1 MCENNTDLFVITGGN
16 GFIVSPTPDNICSPH
31 IDRKKGSHV
40 AARLYTNG
48 HRVRIVD
55 IAEYSSFDAPICHEK
70 IIGNLCDPATC
81 ERAVRGAHTVLHF
94 AAMMGGMG
102 TIHAHNDFAIYG
114 ANHRMTENIL
124 FASLTAGVKRLLYAS
139 SACVY
144 PEHLQKDSSCDV
156 SLSEDDV
163 WRHMPPSSQGLY
175 GLEKLHSENLLSQF
189 KSAMDIRIARFHNVF
204 GPRGAWTNGHEKA
217 PAALIRKALASK
229 LLGDSPAVMEIWG
242 DGMQRRSFLFI
253 DDAVDAILRL
263 IDSNSGE
270 AVNIGSDRSITILN
284 LARLAINAAGLP
296 DSAVDFQFD
305 SSKPVGVGSRNS
317 NNTLVR
323 ALLDWSP
330 QVTLEQ
336 GVIRTAQ
343 WIEEE
348 IERVIKDIGHASA
361 RSAFLKDLQR
371 SRLIEF
377 QKESVV
383 FAILLPITSRGTV
396 NPRGCLEHL
405 TTFARSLSRT
415 TWRDRTELGGT
426 HFHVRIY
433 LAIDHDDALLAP
445 DGREAR
451 DILTDQGFSDVD
463 VQSYAFPQGH
473 VCKLWRA
480 SARLAWENGCDYCV
494 LMGDDVE
501 LLDEGW
507 MRDTVSEFQSIAAR
521 ERVPSNFGCVVFT
534 DTSFPGMP
542 TFPILHRTHLDIF
555 DGEVIP
561 DHFINQDG
569 DPFIYQ
575 LYRRW
580 GCAVMFDSRIRNNVG
595 GSDEARYEKQHAA
608 NWTFQILDK
617 SCSRVEAWLAITAP
631 SVQRKVT
638 LDVIIPSYR
647 VDMGFLEP
655 ILQLQSSSTCS
666 VMWIVIVDNPNAP
679 GLGTLQHQHGHRAD
693 VRIRVNTV
701 NVGASSSRNRGLDE
715 AAGEWA
721 HFLDD
726 DVLPASNLLEQA
738 EKVIRAHPDAT
749 GFIGNSYFPEAA
761 TVFTCA
767 LHLSGVTY
775 FWDIASKMAEEDIP
789 WGVTANLIARRN
801 VDDGVRFDLR
811 FPKTGGGE
819 DIDFCRRKRALGKEG
834 FRAAPGV
841 RVTHPYW
848 GGGARS
854 YWRFYMWSRGDGAL
868 IKMYPELTYLDGA
881 PNSAELLLISAA
893 TLMAGIFLWRHGL
906 IMLGARGAL
915 AVILANVTHDLYRHL
930 LRDAARP
937 QADARYRLSGLLWMV
952 AVAESALIR
961 MSSELG
967 RTVGQLERG
976 DFEYI
981 ERRFEWFTGRA
992 GDGPME
998 EEKRNSRE
1006 RMGLFVTV
1014 LASLM
1019 WY

>member
-1 MCENNTDLFVITGGN
+1 MN
-16 GFIVSPTPDNICSPH
+16 
-31 IDRKKGSHV
+31 KGAHV
-40 AARLYTNG
+40 AARLYSLG
-48 HRVRIVD
+48 HRVRIAD
-55 IAEYSSFDAPICHEK
+55 IAEDSYFDDAPVCHEK
-70 IIGNLCDPATC
+70 VIGNLCDPATC

-102 TIHAHNDFAIYG
+102 TIHADNDFAIYE
-114 ANHRMTENIL
+114 ANHRMTQNIL
-124 FASLTAGVKRLLYAS
+124 SASLTAGVKRLFYAS

-144 PEHLQKDSSCDV
+144 PEQLQKDSSCDV

-163 WRHMPPSSQGLY
+163 WRYTPPSSQGLY
-175 GLEKLHSENLLSQF
+175 GLEKLHSENLLYQF
-189 KSAMDIRIARFHNVF
+189 KSAIDIRIARFHNVF
-204 GPRGAWTNGHEKA
+204 GPKGAWANGHEKA

-229 LLGDSPAVMEIWG
+229 LLGESPALIEIWG

-253 DDAVDAILRL
+253 DDAVDAITLL
-263 IDSNSGE
+263 LDSNSSD
-270 AVNIGSDRSITILN
+270 AVNIGSDRSITILD

-296 DSAVDFQFD
+296 ESAVKFRFD
-305 SSKPVGVGSRNS
+305 SSKPAGVGSRNS

-336 GVIRTAQ
+336 GVARTAQ
-343 WIEEE
+343 WIKEE
-348 IERVIKDIGHASA
+348 IERAISA
-361 RSAFLKDLQR
+361 RTASLQDLQR

-377 QKESVV
+377 RKESVV

-396 NPRGCLEHL
+396 NPRECLDRL
-405 TTFARSLSRT
+405 RTFAQSLSRS
-415 TWRDRTELGGT
+415 TWRDRNEFGGT
-426 HFHVRIY
+426 QFHVRIY

-451 DILTDQGFSDVD
+451 DILIDEGFSDVD
-463 VQSYAFPQGH
+463 VQLYAFPKGH

-480 SARLAWENGCDYCV
+480 SARRAWKNCDYYV

-501 LLDEGW
+501 VLDEGW
-507 MRDTVSEFQSIAAR
+507 MRDTVSEFQRIAAR
-521 ERVPSNFGCVVFT
+521 EKVPPNFGCVVFT

-595 GSDEARYEKQHAA
+595 GSDGARYEKQHVA
-608 NWTFQILDK
+608 NWTFQVLDD
-617 SCSRVEAWLAITAP
+617 SCSQVESWLATTAP
-631 SVQRKVT
+631 TVRRKLT

-647 VDMGFLEP
+647 VDMRFLEP
-655 ILQLQSSSTCS
+655 ILQLQSSLTCT
-666 VMWIVIVDNPNAP
+666 VMWIVIVDNRDAP
-679 GLGTLQHQHGHRAD
+679 GLGTLQHRHGHRAD
-693 VRIRVNTV
+693 VRIRVNNV
-701 NVGASSSRNRGLDE
+701 NIGASSSRNRGLDE
-715 AAGEWA
+715 SAGEWA

-726 DVLPASNLLEQA
+726 DVLPALDLLKQA
-738 EKVIRAHPDAT
+738 EKEIRAHPDAA
-749 GFIGNSYFPEAA
+749 GFVGNSHFPEA
-761 TVFTCA
+761 TTIFTCA
-767 LHLSGVTY
+767 LHLAGVTY
-775 FWDIASKMAEEDIP
+775 FWDIASKMAEDIP
-789 WGVTANLIARRN
+789 WGVTASLIARRN
-801 VDDGVRFDLR
+801 VDDGVRFDLS

-819 DIDFCRRKRALGKEG
+819 DIDFCRRKRAGAKEG
-834 FRAAPGV
+834 FRAAPNV

-848 GGGARS
+848 GGGTRS

-881 PNSAELLLISAA
+881 PNSAELLLVSAA
-893 TLMAGIFLWRHGL
+893 TLFAGVLLWRRGL
-906 IMLGARGAL
+906 MMLGARGAAAL
-915 AVILANVTHDLYRHL
+915 ILANVTHDLYRHL
-930 LRDAARP
+930 LRDAART
-937 QADARYRLSGLLWMV
+937 QGDARYRLSGPLWMV

-961 MSSELG
+961 MFSELG

-976 DFEYI
+976 EFEFI
-981 ERRFEWFTGRA
+981 GRRFEWFAGRA
-992 GDGPME
+992 GNGPME

-1006 RMGLFVTV
+1006 RMALFVTV
-1014 LASLM
+1014 LALITVIDT
-1019 WY
+1019 

>member
-1 MCENNTDLFVITGGN
+1 M
-16 GFIVSPTPDNICSPH
+16 
-31 IDRKKGSHV
+31 
-40 AARLYTNG
+40 G

-55 IAEYSSFDAPICHEK
+55 TAGHSSFDTPICHEK

-102 TIHAHNDFAIYG
+102 TIHANNDFAIYE
-114 ANHRMTENIL
+114 ANHRMTQNIL
-124 FASLTAGVKRLLYAS
+124 SASLIAGAKRLFYAS

-144 PEHLQKDSSCDV
+144 PEQLQKDSSCDV

-163 WRHMPPSSQGLY
+163 WTHMPPSSQGLY
-175 GLEKLHSENLLSQF
+175 GLEKLHSENLLYQF
-189 KSAMDIRIARFHNVF
+189 KSAIDIRIARFHNVY
-204 GPRGAWTNGHEKA
+204 GPRGAWANGREKA

-229 LLGDSPAVMEIWG
+229 PLGDSLALIEIWG

-253 DDAVDAILRL
+253 DDAVDAIILL
-263 IDSNSGE
+263 LFSNSSN
-270 AVNIGSDRSITILN
+270 AVNIGSDRSITILD

-296 DSAVDFQFD
+296 ESAVEFRFD
-305 SSKPVGVGSRNS
+305 SSKPAGVGSRNS

-336 GVIRTAQ
+336 GVVRTAQ

-348 IERVIKDIGHASA
+348 IARAIKDIAHASA
-361 RSAFLKDLQR
+361 RTAFLRDLQR

-377 QKESVV
+377 RKESVV
-383 FAILLPITSRGTV
+383 FAILLPITSRGTA
-396 NPRGCLEHL
+396 NPRECLERL
-405 TTFARSLSRT
+405 RKFARSLFRT
-415 TWRDRTELGGT
+415 TWRDRNELGGT
-426 HFHVRIY
+426 QFHVRIY

-445 DGREAR
+445 DGREAS
-451 DILTDQGFSDVD
+451 DILVAEGFSDID
-463 VQSYAFPQGH
+463 VQSYAFPKGYI
-473 VCKLWRA
+473 CKLWRA
-480 SARLAWENGCDYCV
+480 SAHLAWESGCDYYV

-501 LLDEGW
+501 VLDEGW

-521 ERVPSNFGCVVFT
+521 EGVPPNFGCVVFT

-580 GCAVMFDSRIRNNVG
+580 GCAVMFNSRIRNNVG
-595 GSDEARYEKQHAA
+595 GSDEARYKKQHAA
-608 NWTFQILDK
+608 NWTLQVLDD

-631 SVQRKVT
+631 SVRRKVT

-655 ILQLQSSSTCS
+655 ILQLQPSPTCS
-666 VMWIVIVDNPNAP
+666 VMWIVIVDNRDAP
-679 GLGTLQHQHGHRAD
+679 GLGTLQHRHGHRAD
-693 VRIRVNTV
+693 VRIRVNNA
-701 NVGASSSRNRGLDE
+701 NVGASASRNRGLDE
-715 AAGEWA
+715 SAGEWA

-726 DVLPASNLLEQA
+726 DVLPAPDLLEQA
-738 EKVIRAHPDAT
+738 EKVIRAHPDAA
-749 GFIGNSYFPEAA
+749 GFICNCHFPEAA
-761 TVFTCA
+761 TIFTCA
-767 LHLSGVTY
+767 LHLAGVTY

-801 VDDGVRFDLR
+801 VDDGVHFDLR

-819 DIDFCRRKRALGKEG
+819 DIDFCRRKRARAKEG
-834 FRAAPGV
+834 FCAAPNV
-841 RVTHPYW
+841 KVTHPYW
-848 GGGARS
+848 GGGTRS
-854 YWRFYMWSRGDGAL
+854 YWRFYMWSKGDGAL
-868 IKMYPELTYLDGA
+868 IKMYPELTYLDCA
-881 PNSAELLLISAA
+881 PNSAELLLMSAV
-893 TLMAGIFLWRHGL
+893 TLSAGVLLWRGGL
-906 IMLGARGAL
+906 IMFGARGAA
-915 AVILANVTHDLYRHL
+915 AVFLANVTHDLYRHL
-930 LRDAARP
+930 LRDAART
-937 QADARYRLSGLLWMV
+937 QADACYRLSGPLWVV

-961 MSSELG
+961 MFSELG
-967 RTVGQLERG
+967 RTAGQLERG
-976 DFEYI
+976 EI
-981 ERRFEWFTGRA
+981 EFIGRRFEWFAGRA
-992 GDGPME
+992 GNGPME

-1006 RMGLFVTV
+1006 RMVLFVTV
-1014 LASLM
+1014 LASLL
-1019 WY
+1019 WCY

>member
-1 MCENNTDLFVITGGN
+1 MDEKTKTTDIFVVTGGN
-16 GFIVSPTPDNICSPH
+16 GFI
-31 IDRKKGSHV
+31 GSHV
-40 AARLYTNG
+40 AARLYNMG

-55 IAEYSSFDAPICHEK
+55 IAEHSSFDDAQICHEK
-70 IIGNLCDPATC
+70 IIGNLCDPTIC

-102 TIHAHNDFAIYG
+102 TIHAHNDFAIYE
-114 ANHRMTENIL
+114 ANHRMTQNIL
-124 FASLTAGVKRLLYAS
+124 FASLTAGVKRLFFAS

-144 PEHLQKDSSCDV
+144 PEQLQKDTSCDV

-163 WRHMPPSSQGLY
+163 WGHMPPSSQGLY
-175 GLEKLHSENLLSQF
+175 GLEKLHSENLLHQF
-189 KSAMDIRIARFHNVF
+189 KSAIDIRIARFHNVY
-204 GPRGAWTNGHEKA
+204 GPRGAWANGREKA

-229 LLGDSPAVMEIWG
+229 LLGESPASIEIWG

-253 DDAVDAILRL
+253 DDAVDVILRL
-263 IDSNSGE
+263 LSSNSSD
-270 AVNIGSDRSITILN
+270 AVNIGSDRSITILD
-284 LARLAINAAGLP
+284 LARLAINAAGLLES
-296 DSAVDFQFD
+296 DVEFQFD
-305 SSKPVGVGSRNS
+305 STKPAGVGSRNS

-323 ALLDWSP
+323 ALLHWSP

-336 GVIRTAQ
+336 GVVRSAQ
-343 WIEEE
+343 WIKEE
-348 IERVIKDIGHASA
+348 IEKAIKDTAHASA
-361 RSAFLKDLQR
+361 RTASLHGLQH
-371 SRLIEF
+371 SRLIEI

-383 FAILLPITSRGTV
+383 FAILLPLTSRGTV
-396 NPRGCLEHL
+396 NPRGCLESL
-405 TTFARSLSRT
+405 RTFARSLFRT
-415 TWRDRTELGGT
+415 TWRDRNELGGT

-433 LAIDHDDALLAP
+433 LAIDHDDPLLAP
-445 DGREAR
+445 DGREAHE
-451 DILTDQGFSDVD
+451 ILVDEGFSDVN
-463 VQSYAFPQGH
+463 VRSYAFPKGH

-480 SARLAWENGCDYCV
+480 SARLAWESGCDYYV

-507 MRDTVSEFQSIAAR
+507 MRDTVSEFQSITTR
-521 ERVPSNFGCVVFT
+521 ERVPPNFGCVVFT

-555 DGEVIP
+555 DGETIP

-580 GCAVMFDSRIRNNVG
+580 GCAVMFDSRIRNNIG
-595 GSDEARYEKQHAA
+595 GSDEARYEKQHAS
-608 NWTFQILDK
+608 NWTFQVLDE
-617 SCSRVEAWLAITAP
+617 SSSRIETWLATTAP

-647 VDMGFLEP
+647 VDMDFLEP
-655 ILQLQSSSTCS
+655 ILRLQSSSTCS
-666 VMWIVIVDNPNAP
+666 VMWIVIVDNRNAP
-679 GLGTLQHQHGHRAD
+679 GLSTLQHRHGHRAD
-693 VRIRVNTV
+693 VRIRVNTA

-715 AAGEWA
+715 SAGEWA

-726 DVLPASNLLEQA
+726 DVLPASDLLEQT
-738 EKVIRAHPDAT
+738 EKVILAHPDAA
-749 GFIGNSYFPEAA
+749 GFIGNSHFPEAT

-767 LHLSGVTY
+767 LHLAGVTY

-819 DIDFCRRKRALGKEG
+819 DIDFCRRKRARGKEG
-834 FRAAPGV
+834 FRAAPNV

-854 YWRFYMWSRGDGAL
+854 YWRFYMWAKGDGSL

-881 PNSAELLLISAA
+881 PNSAELLLISTA
-893 TLMAGIFLWRHGL
+893 TFLAGVLPWRRGF
-906 IMLGARGAL
+906 IMLGARAAA

-930 LRDAARP
+930 LRDAART
-937 QADARYRLSGLLWMV
+937 QADARYRLSGALWV
-952 AVAESALIR
+952 LAVAESALIR
-961 MSSELG
+961 MFSELG
-967 RTVGQLERG
+967 RSVGHLERG
-976 DFEYI
+976 EFKYI
-981 ERRFEWFTGRA
+981 GRRFEWFTGRA

-998 EEKRNSRE
+998 EEMRNSRE
-1006 RMGLFVTV
+1006 RMVLFVIV
-1014 LASLM
+1014 LAALM
-1019 WY
+1019 LY

>member
-1 MCENNTDLFVITGGN
+1 V
-16 GFIVSPTPDNICSPH
+16 
-31 IDRKKGSHV
+31 
-40 AARLYTNG
+40 
-48 HRVRIVD
+48 
-55 IAEYSSFDAPICHEK
+55 
-70 IIGNLCDPATC
+70 GNLCDPATC

-102 TIHAHNDFAIYG
+102 TIHSYNDFAIYE
-114 ANHRMTENIL
+114 ANHRMTQNIL
-124 FASLTAGVKRLLYAS
+124 SACLTAGVKRLFYAS

-144 PEHLQKDSSCDV
+144 PEQLQKDSSCDV

-175 GLEKLHSENLLSQF
+175 GLEKLHSESLLYQF
-189 KSAMDIRIARFHNVF
+189 KSAIDIRIARFHNVY
-204 GPRGAWTNGHEKA
+204 GPRGAWVNGREKA

-229 LLGDSPAVMEIWG
+229 LLGESPALIEIWG

-253 DDAVDAILRL
+253 DDAVDVILRL
-263 IDSNSGE
+263 LSSSSSD
-270 AVNIGSDRSITILN
+270 AVNIGSDRSITILD

-296 DSAVDFQFD
+296 ESAVEFRFD
-305 SSKPVGVGSRNS
+305 CSKPVGVGSRNS
-317 NNTLVR
+317 NNNFVR
-323 ALLDWSP
+323 ALLHWSP
-330 QVTLEQ
+330 QVTLEE
-336 GVIRTAQ
+336 GVVRTAQ
-343 WIEEE
+343 WIKEE
-348 IERVIKDIGHASA
+348 IEHTIKNTTNVLARTAS
-361 RSAFLKDLQR
+361 LQDLRQ

-377 QKESVV
+377 QKESTV
-383 FAILLPITSRGTV
+383 FAILLPITSRGTL
-396 NPRGCLEHL
+396 NPRRCLEHL
-405 TTFARSLSRT
+405 RTFAQSLFRT
-415 TWRDRTELGGT
+415 TWRDRNELGGT
-426 HFHVRIY
+426 HFHIRIY
-433 LAIDHDDALLAP
+433 LAIDHDDSLLAP

-451 DILTDQGFSDVD
+451 DVLADEGFSDVD
-463 VQSYAFPQGH
+463 VQSYAFPKGH

-480 SARLAWENGCDYCV
+480 SARLAWENGCDYYV

-507 MRDTVSEFQSIAAR
+507 MRDAVSEFQSAAAR
-521 ERVPSNFGCVVFT
+521 ESVPPNFGCVVFT

-542 TFPILHRTHLDIF
+542 TFPILHRTHLDVF

-561 DHFINQDG
+561 DDFINQDG

-595 GSDEARYEKQHAA
+595 GSDEARYEKQHAS
-608 NWTFQILDK
+608 NWTFQVLDK
-617 SCSRVEAWLAITAP
+617 ACSRVEAWLSTTAP

-638 LDVIIPSYR
+638 LDIIIPSYR
-647 VDMGFLEP
+647 VDMSFLEP

-666 VMWIVIVDNPNAP
+666 VMWIVIVDKPDAP
-679 GLGTLQHQHGHRAD
+679 GLGTLQHRHAHRAD
-693 VRIRVNTV
+693 VRIRVNTI
-701 NVGASSSRNRGLDE
+701 NVGASSSRNRGLE
-715 AAGEWA
+715 ESAGEWA

-726 DVLPASNLLEQA
+726 DVLPAPNLLEQA
-738 EKVIRAHPDAT
+738 EKVIRAHPDAA
-749 GFIGNSYFPEAA
+749 GFIGNSHFPEAT

-767 LHLSGVTY
+767 LHLAGVTY

-789 WGVTANLIARRN
+789 WGVTANLIVRRN
-801 VDDGVRFDLR
+801 VDDGVRFDLG

-819 DIDFCRRKRALGKEG
+819 DIDFCRRKRAGGKEV
-834 FRAAPGV
+834 FRAAPDV

-854 YWRFYMWSRGDGAL
+854 YWRFYMWSKGDGAL

-881 PNSAELLLISAA
+881 PNSAELLLISAV
-893 TLMAGIFLWRHGL
+893 TLLAGVLLWKHGL
-906 IMLGARGAL
+906 IVLGARGAA
-915 AVILANVTHDLYRHL
+915 AVILANVAHDLYRHL
-930 LRDAARP
+930 LRDAARL
-937 QADARYRLSGLLWMV
+937 QADVRYRLSGPLWMV

-961 MSSELG
+961 IFSELG

-976 DFEYI
+976 EFECI
-981 ERRFEWFTGRA
+981 GRRFEWFAGRV

-1006 RMGLFVTV
+1006 RMAVFVTA

-1019 WY
+1019 WYY